1 MADRGF
7 DGTTWTREEFTA
19 HLNSI
24 TLPSRIQAVTI
35 HCVAVPMK
43 LFYTTTKSEDPDVD
57 AAQRM
62 RNMFTDVRD
71 RLKGVAYHAVSFP
84 HGQIGKATDM
94 LVVGNHAS
102 SWNADSLGIEMFFDG
117 DSNDPFTPG
126 GEVVLDTAAWWAAQI
141 LQKIKKPATA
151 STVRFHRDEP
161 AAKRKGKTC
170 PGKNVHKDQFL
181 KRVLAYMATD
191 FRPENVDKPAP
202 KPTVPNPGRAVLKKG
217 MTGGDV
223 PVLQRWLKTK
233 GYYTSLVDGDFGPKT
248 NEAVKAAQKALG
260 LVVDGIVGPKTWAA
274 MANAPE
280 KPQDGSTAPKPK
292 PEPIPPLK
300 PAPVPPVPVGTKR
313 EPIGDMHMSQKG
325 LDLLKHFEG
334 LRLAPYDDNGS
345 LAIGYGHSNRSR
357 KPPIVTDDLR
367 ITAEQ
372 AVEILAADLVDY
384 ENRVKQS
391 IAVPLKQGE
400 FDALVSLAYNWGPGN
415 LDRSELKQLINAQ
428 RYKEAEAEI
437 RTILPSPDKKF
448 YAGIKRRRGKEADL
462 FGSD

>member
-1 MADRGF
+1 MAWAGGF
-7 DGTTWTREEFTA
+7 SGLGLTRPEFRKWLRSQPKPPY
-19 HLNSI
+19 H
-24 TLPSRIQAVTI
+24 RIVNHMTDAPYTKANVSCSQRARNLGNYYQ
-35 HCVAVPMK
+35 HDLKWSGGPD
-43 LFYTTTKSEDPDVD
+43 LF
-57 AAQRM
+57 
-62 RNMFTDVRD
+62 
-71 RLKGVAYHAVSFP
+71 
-84 HGQIGKATDM
+84 
-94 LVVGNHAS
+94 
-102 SWNADSLGIEMFFDG
+102 SLGDGKIYLGTPLGHSIGCKGWNGNSFHIEVEGKYNGKMHDYKSGPGLNNWMVSAWAQAEILEWMGWKADG
-117 DSNDPFTPG
+117 ERIKLHKEGKTGHNCPGVVPKDWIIEKVTEAMTGNPFYPEKLTETP
-126 GEVVLDTAAWWAAQI
+126 
-141 LQKIKKPATA
+141 KPA
-151 STVRFHRDEP
+151 
-161 AAKRKGKTC
+161 
-170 PGKNVHKDQFL
+170 
-181 KRVLAYMATD
+181 
-191 FRPENVDKPAP
+191 AP
-202 KPTVPNPGRAVLKKG
+202 KPGRAVLRQG
-217 MTGGDV
+217 ASGGDV

-248 NEAVKAAQKALG
+248 HEAVKAAQKALG

-280 KPQDGSTAPKPK
+280 KPQDGSTAPKPTPE

-372 AVEILAADLVDY
+372 ALDILAADLVDY

-415 LDRSELKQLINAQ
+415 LDRSNLKQLVNAG
-428 RYKEAEAEI
+428 RYEEAEAEI
-437 RTILPSPDKKF
+437 RTILPSTSKPY